1 MVLLLDAA
9 NTLIH
14 KPSFARRFAS
24 VLESYSITVDSDR
37 FAYHHKL
44 LSEAIEFPDKTSKVF
59 YAEFNSMLLYSL
71 GIIPVPELLDDIF
84 KACSY
89 LPWEAFDDVK
99 ELKNWT
105 GQISVLSNFHSGLP
119 EILNECVPSIFSSM
133 IISEKSTYR
142 KPDPR
147 FYQEAID
154 HLECLPSDIIYIG
167 DSPKLDLH
175 PAKMVGMNAWLI
187 DRTNF
192 YPTSDRRIS
201 SFAEILSLAG
211 R

>member
-14 KPSFARRFAS
+14 KPSFPGKFLS
-24 VLESYSITVDSDR
+24 VLNSHSIAVDSER
-37 FAYHHKL
+37 FIYHHKL
-44 LSEAIEFPDKTSKVF
+44 LSEAIEFPDKTSKAF

-71 GIIPVPELLDDIF
+71 GIIPDQELLDEIF
-84 KACSY
+84 SACSY
-89 LPWEAFDDVK
+89 LPWEAFEDVK
-99 ELKNWT
+99 ELINWPD
-105 GQISVLSNFHSGLP
+105 QISILSNFHSGLTD
-119 EILNECVPSIFSSM
+119 ILNECVPTIFSSM

-147 FYQEAID
+147 FYQEAIE
-154 HLECLPSDIIYIG
+154 HLGCPPQDIIYIG

-175 PAKMVGMNAWLI
+175 PAQKVGMNAWLI

-192 YPTSDRRIS
+192 YPASDRRIS
-201 SFAEILSLAG
+201 SFAEILSIAG